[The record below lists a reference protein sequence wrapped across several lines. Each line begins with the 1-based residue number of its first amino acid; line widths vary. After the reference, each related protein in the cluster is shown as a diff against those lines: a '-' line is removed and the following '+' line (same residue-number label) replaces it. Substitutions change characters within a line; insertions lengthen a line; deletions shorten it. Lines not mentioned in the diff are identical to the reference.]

1 LNACLTRR
9 RVLQAGL
16 AVSTVATAGL
26 VLPRKSRADGTAF
39 TFVTPFS
46 LSLAFASPLYAK
58 AAGFYAKE
66 GLDVTIYAARGAEQA
81 ANLVAAGQAQAA
93 RTGGGNFIASVVKSN
108 APLISIATIAQ
119 ISPFSVISS
128 DAKPIRR
135 IADLAGKTL
144 GLASLGGSMENT
156 LDLVLLKAKL
166 DRAGVQREKVAD
178 GPGSFGLIEAGR
190 IDGFLASVSTTVR
203 LKRSGAKIAI
213 LPVDDGIPGQVYVA
227 TPDMVA
233 KSKDTL
239 VRFLRATRKAA
250 LAIADAKDLD
260 PILAGI
266 GGVFEVPGIDDRDT
280 AREDLRGNL
289 DLWLAKGRDNL
300 LRNVPEAWAAGIAGM
315 TEAGFIDPGV
325 DAAKLYTNEIW
336 DAASSG

>member
-1 LNACLTRR
+1 MMNSYSRR
-9 RVLQAGL
+9 RILQAGL
-16 AVSTVATAGL
+16 AASAAGL
-26 VLPRKSRADGTAF
+26 LMTSRARAAGTAF

-46 LSLAFASPLYAK
+46 LSLAFSSPLYAK
-58 AAGFYAKE
+58 SAGFYEKE

-81 ANLVAAGQAQAA
+81 ANLVAAGQAQSA
-93 RTGGGNFIASVVKSN
+93 RTGGGNFITSVVKSH

-128 DAKPIRR
+128 EAKPIRR
-135 IADLAGKTL
+135 IDDLAGKTL

-166 DRAGVQREKVAD
+166 DRAGVKREKVAD

-213 LPVDDGIPGQVYVA
+213 LPVDDGVPGQVYVA
-227 TPDMVA
+227 TPEMVA

-239 VRFLRATRKAA
+239 VRFLRATRKSA

-260 PILAGI
+260 PILASI
-266 GGVFEVPGIDDRDT
+266 GGAFEVPGIDDRDT

-289 DLWLAKGRDNL
+289 ALWTAKGRGNI
-300 LRNVPEAWAAGIAGM
+300 LRNVPEGWTAGIAGM
-315 TEAGFIDPGV
+315 AAAGFVDPGV
-325 DAAKLYTNEIW
+325 DAGKLYTNDIW
-336 DAASSG
+336 DAASKG

>member
-1 LNACLTRR
+1 MMNSHSRR
-9 RVLQAGL
+9 RILQAGL
-16 AVSTVATAGL
+16 AASAAGL
-26 VLPRKSRADGTAF
+26 LMPSRARAAGTAF

-46 LSLAFASPLYAK
+46 LSLAFSSPLYAK
-58 AAGFYAKE
+58 SAGFYEKE

-81 ANLVAAGQAQAA
+81 ANLVAAGQAQSA
-93 RTGGGNFIASVVKSN
+93 RTGGGNFITSVVKSH

-128 DAKPIRR
+128 EAKPIRR
-135 IADLAGKTL
+135 IDDLAGKTL

-166 DRAGVQREKVAD
+166 DRAGVKREKVAD

-213 LPVDDGIPGQVYVA
+213 LPVDDGVPGQVYVA
-227 TPDMVA
+227 TPEMVA

-239 VRFLRATRKAA
+239 VRFLRATRKSA

-260 PILAGI
+260 PILASI
-266 GGVFEVPGIDDRDT
+266 GGAFEVPGIDDRDT

-289 DLWLAKGRDNL
+289 ALWTAKGRDNI
-300 LRNVPEAWAAGIAGM
+300 LRNVPEGWTAGIAGM
-315 TEAGFIDPGV
+315 AAAGFVDPGV
-325 DAAKLYTNEIW
+325 DAGKLYTNDIW
-336 DAASSG
+336 DAASKG